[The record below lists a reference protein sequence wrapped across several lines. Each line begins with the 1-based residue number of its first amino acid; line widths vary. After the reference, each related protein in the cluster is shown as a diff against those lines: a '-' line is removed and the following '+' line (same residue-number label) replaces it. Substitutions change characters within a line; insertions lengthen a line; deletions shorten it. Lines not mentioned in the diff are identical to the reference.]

1 MYSSSRKR
9 CPKTKW
15 ALKIL
20 TAAFL
25 AASPAAKSAVNNA
38 YDALIIEA
46 RKGNTQPALSWFAQK
61 STLSNNQIAD
71 WLQIALWAG
80 QDKQV
85 ITVYNRYRHQQLPA
99 RGYAAVAV
107 AYRNLQQWQNS
118 LTLWQKA
125 LSLEPQ
131 NKDYQRGQIL
141 TLADAGHYDTALFKL
156 KQLKSG
162 APDKANLLAE
172 AYIYKLTGRYQDE
185 LRAMTESLPENAS
198 KQQYPTEYVLA
209 LRNNQLAAAIDDANL
224 TPDIRAD
231 IHAELVRLSF
241 MPTRSENERYAI
253 ADRALA
259 QYAALEILW
268 HDNPDR
274 TAQYQRIQ
282 VDHLGALL
290 TRDRYR
296 DVISHYQRLKKT
308 GQIIPPW
315 ALYWVA
321 SAYLKDQQPKKAQ
334 SIMTEL
340 FYNKETIATDLS
352 DEELA
357 DLFYSH
363 LESENYPGALT
374 VTKHT
379 INTSPPF
386 LRLMGTPTSIPND
399 TWLQGH
405 SFLSTVAKYSNDL
418 PQAEITTRELAY
430 NAPGNQGLR
439 IDYASVLQARGWPRA
454 AENELKKAEVI
465 EPRNI

>member
-1 MYSSSRKR
+1 M
-9 CPKTKW
+9 
-15 ALKIL
+15 A
-20 TAAFL
+20 
-25 AASPAAKSAVNNA
+25 
-38 YDALIIEA
+38 
-46 RKGNTQPALSWFAQK
+46 
-61 STLSNNQIAD
+61 
-71 WLQIALWAG
+71 
-80 QDKQV
+80 
-85 ITVYNRYRHQQLPA
+85 
-99 RGYAAVAV
+99 
-107 AYRNLQQWQNS
+107 
-118 LTLWQKA
+118 KA

-141 TLADAGHYDTALFKL
+141 TPADAGHYDTALFKL

-296 DVISHYQRLKKT
+296 DVISHYQRLKDGANYSAT
-308 GQIIPPW
+308 GAILGCVGLSQR
-315 ALYWVA
+315 
-321 SAYLKDQQPKKAQ
+321 SAAEKAQ

-363 LESENYPGALT
+363 
-374 VTKHT
+374 
-379 INTSPPF
+379 
-386 LRLMGTPTSIPND
+386 
-399 TWLQGH
+399 
-405 SFLSTVAKYSNDL
+405 
-418 PQAEITTRELAY
+418 RE
-430 NAPGNQGLR
+430 
-439 IDYASVLQARGWPRA
+439 
-454 AENELKKAEVI
+454 
-465 EPRNI
+465 

>member
-1 MYSSSRKR
+1 MGFENSYCCIFSSES
-9 CPKTKW
+9 
-15 ALKIL
+15 
-20 TAAFL
+20 
-25 AASPAAKSAVNNA
+25 AAKSAVNNA

-125 LSLEPQ
+125 PSEPQ

-296 DVISHYQRLKKT
+296 DVISHYQRLKRRGK
-308 GQIIPPW
+308 
-315 ALYWVA
+315 
-321 SAYLKDQQPKKAQ
+321 
-334 SIMTEL
+334 L
-340 FYNKETIATDLS
+340 FR
-352 DEELA
+352 
-357 DLFYSH
+357 
-363 LESENYPGALT
+363 PGRY
-374 VTKHT
+374 
-379 INTSPPF
+379 IG
-386 LRLMGTPTSIPND
+386 LRRLISKI
-399 TWLQGH
+399 
-405 SFLSTVAKYSNDL
+405 SSRKSTVNND
-418 PQAEITTRELAY
+418 
-430 NAPGNQGLR
+430 
-439 IDYASVLQARGWPRA
+439 RA
-454 AENELKKAEVI
+454 LL
-465 EPRNI
+465 